1 MPPAATAQASPR
13 PFSASTCSPPSEPVS
28 RKRGHDRSDGATKQH
43 PRRARPDTVLHFPP
57 LLEPNQAAKPSLPTE
72 DSSEATSSLP
82 QDAAQLSSLPSGG
95 MGLAA
100 VQGGACNEKRIS
112 RQQLFHLPPGAP
124 WTPLG
129 AAQIFFGH
137 SLGSERHKSAC
148 GRQ

>member
-1 MPPAATAQASPR
+1 MER
-13 PFSASTCSPPSEPVS
+13 PNSTRDEP
-28 RKRGHDRSDGATKQH
+28 GLTRSFI
-43 PRRARPDTVLHFPP
+43 FPHCF
-57 LLEPNQAAKPSLPTE
+57 PSLPTE